1 MRAHEILKEQDEIQP
16 DKLGNFIWKLYGW
29 VNKAMPDAGVDIKQG
44 GNRVWTRGDGTRYRD
59 PARIMFKDVAS
70 RDKGFELLAQALTGA
85 RKTTVSGEFGSDPY
99 TDALIW
105 KGKLF
110 HKYGSFGIAIGS
122 ASRVT
127 NKNSVWREKSQNTA

>member
-29 VNKAMPDAGVDIKQG
+29 FNKAMPDAGVEIKQAG
-44 GNRVWTRGDGTRYRD
+44 GRVWTRGDGSRYRD

-70 RDKGFELLAQALTGA
+70 RDKGFELLAGALKGA
-85 RKTTVSGEFGSDPY
+85 RKTTVSGEFGSSPQQ
-99 TDALIW
+99 DAFIW
-105 KGKLF
+105 KDKVF
-110 HKYGSFGIAIGS
+110 HKYGDFNIAVGS

-127 NKNSVWREKSQNTA
+127 NKNSVWCEKPQDTA